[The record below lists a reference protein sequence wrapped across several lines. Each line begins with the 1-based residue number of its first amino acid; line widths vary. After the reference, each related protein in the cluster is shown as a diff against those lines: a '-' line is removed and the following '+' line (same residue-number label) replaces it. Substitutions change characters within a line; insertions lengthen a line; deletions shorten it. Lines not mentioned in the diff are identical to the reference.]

1 MNDHQPP
8 KHFLQC
14 FRWFCHPDYAEDIE
28 GDLTEKFYKTIEQQ
42 GIKKA
47 KWKFRWAVLGLFRPS
62 LLRNFENPF
71 LQNINIM
78 FQHNFKI
85 SLRTLWRDSGF
96 SLINI
101 GGLALGMAV
110 AMLIGLWI
118 HDELT
123 FNQYHENYE
132 HIVQVKRQE
141 NPRGRAER
149 ITSDYHVTALG
160 TLLKNDYQNHFDRV
174 VMIRQLSELVLGTD
188 SKSFAQE
195 GHFLQWEGAEM
206 LTLKMLYGSRDGLK
220 EQNSIFLSQTL
231 AEKFY
236 GKTNPINQ
244 VIKLAGAVDV
254 KVTGVYEDLPNNS
267 QFHEAT
273 FFSPLSLYFA
283 LAGGDENV
291 WDNYNMFIYAQMKA
305 TADLTTASAAIEK
318 ELANHLSEDR
328 VKTNKPTLLL
338 QPMKNWHLYNE
349 FENGQIAT
357 SQRLQFVWFYG
368 VIGLFVLFLACI
380 NFMNLSTAR
389 SEKRAKEIGVR
400 KTMGSQRRQLIS
412 QFLSESFLVALFGY
426 GIALLF
432 TKIGLAWFNNIAG
445 KAIILPLKEPLF
457 WLVGLGF
464 TLFTGFLAGS
474 YPALYLSGFK
484 PVKALKGI
492 ARTGDY
498 AALPRKGLVIFQF
511 TISIALIIGTLIVFQ
526 QIQHTKNRPVGY
538 EQSGLITMRKS
549 TNEAYQKTD
558 ILHEELKKSGAVVST
573 AQGNY
578 PLTNDFG
585 QNQGFE
591 WPGKAANIDLT
602 LNTIKINADYG
613 KTIGWN
619 LLAGR
624 DFSKDF
630 STDVSRVIITEA
642 TRQAMGLVDPVGV
655 QIKYKYG
662 HQGINDFTIL
672 GVVDDLVKANPYENP
687 MPAIMFLKE
696 KGFGWQFF
704 RLNPQMANREALA
717 KMEAV
722 FKKIVPTTPFD
733 YQFMDDAYQRKFE
746 AEERIGQLA
755 GVFAGLAILISCLGL
770 FGLAAYMAEKRTKE
784 IGIRKV
790 LGASVINLWQL
801 LSQEFII
808 LIGIACLLASPIA
821 YYFASDWLTDFTYR
835 VDISWGLFGIVGLG
849 AILITLVT
857 VSFQALRAAL
867 MNPVEAIKNE

>member
-1 MNDHQPP
+1 MKNQLVP
-8 KHFLQC
+8 KYPLRF

-28 GDLTEKFYKTIEQQ
+28 GDLIEKYHRH
-42 GIKKA
+42 IKKYGLKRA
-47 KWKFRWAVLGLFRPS
+47 KWKFRWAIISLFRPS
-62 LLRNFENPF
+62 LMRNFEHPF
-71 LQNINIM
+71 LQNLSIM

-118 HDELT
+118 YDELT
-123 FNQYHENYE
+123 FNQYHEHYDN
-132 HIVQVKRQE
+132 IVQVKRQE
-141 NPRGRAER
+141 NRRGQAER
-149 ITSDYHVTALG
+149 ITSDYQVTALG
-160 TLLKNDYQNHFDRV
+160 TLLKSAYQNHFERV
-174 VMIRQLSELVLGTD
+174 VMVRQLSELVLATNNKKF
-188 SKSFAQE
+188 SQE
-195 GHFLQWEGAEM
+195 GHFMQSEGAEM
-206 LTLKMLYGSRDGLK
+206 LSLKMLHGSREGLK
-220 EQNSIFLSQTL
+220 EQNSILLSQTL
-231 AEKFY
+231 AEKFF
-236 GKTNPINQ
+236 GTTNPINQ
-244 VIKLAGAVDV
+244 VVKLAGAVEV
-254 KVTGVYEDLPNNS
+254 KITGVYEDLPNNS

-273 FFSPLSLYFA
+273 FFCPLTLYFA
-283 LAGGDENV
+283 FAGGDENV
-291 WDNYNMFIYAQMKA
+291 WDNYNMFIYAQMKE
-305 TADLTTASAAIEK
+305 TADLTTASAAIK
-318 ELANHLSEDR
+318 NELASHLPEDR
-328 VKTNKPTLLL
+328 VAQSKPTIFL
-338 QPMKNWHLYNE
+338 QPMKHWHLYNE

-400 KTMGSQRRQLIS
+400 KTMGSQRGQLVN
-412 QFLSESFLVALFGY
+412 QFLSESFIVALFAY
-426 GIALLF
+426 IIAFLLV
-432 TKIGLAWFNNIAG
+432 KMSLPWFNDIAG
-445 KAIILPLKEPLF
+445 KAILLPLKEPLF
-457 WLVGLGF
+457 WITGLGF

-474 YPALYLSGFK
+474 YPALYLSGFQ
-484 PVKALKGI
+484 PVKALRGT

-498 AALPRKGLVIFQF
+498 AALPRKALVVFQF
-511 TISIALIIGTLIVFQ
+511 TISIALIIGTLVVFQ

-538 EQSGLITMRKS
+538 EQNGLLMMPKETGEIY
-549 TNEAYQKTD
+549 EKTA
-558 ILHEELKKSGAVVST
+558 ILHEELKKSSAVIST

-591 WPGKAANIDLT
+591 WPDKAANMDLT
-602 LNTIKINADYG
+602 LNTIKISEDYG
-613 KTIGWN
+613 KTVGWK

-630 STDVSRVIITEA
+630 STDVSGVIITES
-642 TRQAMGLVDPVGV
+642 TRKAMGLADPIGV
-655 QIKYKYG
+655 QLKYKYG
-662 HQGINDFTIL
+662 HQGIHDFTIL
-672 GVVDDLVKANPYENP
+672 GVVDDLIKANPYEAP
-687 MPAIMFLKE
+687 IPAIMFLKE
-696 KGFGWQFF
+696 QGFGWQFF
-704 RLNPQMANREALA
+704 RLNPQMPTREALT

-722 FKKIVPTTPFD
+722 FKEVVPNTPFD

-755 GVFAGLAILISCLGL
+755 AVFAVLAILISCLGL

-790 LGASVINLWQL
+790 LGASILNLWQL

-808 LIGIACLLASPIA
+808 LVLIAGLLASPIA
-821 YYFASDWLTDFTYR
+821 YYFANNWLTDFTYR
-835 VDISWGLFGIVGLG
+835 IDIPWTVFGLVGLG
-849 AILITLVT
+849 AFTITLLT
-857 VSFQALRAAL
+857 VSFQALKAAL

>member
-1 MNDHQPP
+1 MNNHQPP
-8 KHFLQC
+8 KYLLQF

-28 GDLTEKFYKTIEQQ
+28 GDLTEKFYRNIEQV
-42 GIKKA
+42 GLKKA

-71 LQNINIM
+71 LQNISIM

-132 HIVQVKRQE
+132 HIAQVKRQE
-141 NPRGRAER
+141 NRRGKAER
-149 ITSDYHVTALG
+149 ITSDYQVTALG
-160 TLLKNDYQNHFDRV
+160 TLLKNGYQNHFEQV
-174 VMIRQLSELVLGTD
+174 VMMRQLEEWVLATD
-188 SKSFAQE
+188 TKSFAEE
-195 GHFLQWEGAEM
+195 GHFMQWEGAEM
-206 LTLKMLYGSRDGLK
+206 FSLKMLHGSQEGLK
-220 EQNSIFLSQTL
+220 EQKSIFLSQTL
-231 AEKFY
+231 AKKLY
-236 GKTNPINQ
+236 GQTNPINQ
-244 VIKLAGAVDV
+244 VIKLAGSVEV
-254 KVTGVYEDLPNNS
+254 KVTGVYEDLPNS
-267 QFHEAT
+267 SRFHEAT

-283 LAGGDENV
+283 LTNQDENA
-291 WDNYNMFIYAQMKA
+291 WDNYNISIYTQIKETTNFA
-305 TADLTTASAAIEK
+305 TATAAVK
-318 ELANHLSEDR
+318 NELANHLPEDR
-328 VKTNKPTLLL
+328 VTLVKPAILL

-349 FENGQIAT
+349 FDNGKIAT

-368 VIGLFVLFLACI
+368 LIGLFVLLLACI

-400 KTMGSQRRQLIS
+400 KTMGSQRGQLIS
-412 QFLSESFLVALFGY
+412 QFLSESFLVALMSY
-426 GIALLF
+426 GVALFLVKMNLF
-432 TKIGLAWFNNIAG
+432 WFNEVAD
-445 KAIILPLKEPLF
+445 KEIILPLSEPLF
-457 WLVGLGF
+457 WLTGLGF
-464 TLFTGFLAGS
+464 TLFTGVLAGS
-474 YPALYLSGFK
+474 YPALYLSGFQ
-484 PVKALKGI
+484 PVKALKGT

-498 AALPRKGLVIFQF
+498 AALPRKALVVFQF
-511 TISIALIIGTLIVFQ
+511 TISIALIIGTLLVFQ

-538 EQSGLITMRKS
+538 EQNGLIMMPKATS
-549 TNEAYQKTD
+549 EAYKKVE
-558 ILHEELKKSGAVVST
+558 ILHEALKKSGAVIEA

-578 PLTNDFG
+578 PLTNNRG
-585 QNQGFE
+585 NNQGFE
-591 WPGKAANIDLT
+591 WPDKDANIDLT
-602 LNTIKINADYG
+602 LNTISINEDYG
-613 KTIGWN
+613 KTVGWE

-630 STDVSRVIITEA
+630 STDKSGVIITES
-642 TRQAMGLVDPVGV
+642 TRQAMGLTDPVGV
-655 QIKYKYG
+655 QLKYKYG
-662 HQGINDFTIL
+662 HQGINNFTIL
-672 GVVDDLVKANPYENP
+672 GVVEDLIKANPYEAP
-687 MPAIMFLKE
+687 MPAIMFLGE

-704 RLNPQMANREALA
+704 RLNPQMGTREALA

-722 FKKIVPTTPFD
+722 FKEIVPTTPFD
-733 YQFMDDAYQRKFE
+733 YQFMDDAYQRKFA

-755 GVFAGLAILISCLGL
+755 AVFAGLAILISCLGL

-790 LGASVINLWQL
+790 LGASVGNLWQL
-801 LSQEFII
+801 LSQEFILLVI
-808 LIGIACLLASPIA
+808 IACLLASPIA
-821 YYFASDWLTDFTYR
+821 YYFANNWLTDFVYR
-835 VDISWGLFGIVGLG
+835 IDISWFVFLVVGLIAVG
-849 AILITLVT
+849 ITLLT